1 MMWMTDYV
9 SNELFVLAKISENRM
24 IVAMVDIAWVW
35 QNITRLAQLEID
47 TLQAETKGTITN
59 LWIYA
64 FLEMEEATVSQ
75 PQIHKYIKMK
85 NYLSNK
91 GSLKLSLG

>member
-1 MMWMTDYV
+1 MWITDYV
-9 SNELFVLAKISENRM
+9 SNELFVPAAKISENRM

-35 QNITRLAQLEID
+35 QNITRLAHLEID